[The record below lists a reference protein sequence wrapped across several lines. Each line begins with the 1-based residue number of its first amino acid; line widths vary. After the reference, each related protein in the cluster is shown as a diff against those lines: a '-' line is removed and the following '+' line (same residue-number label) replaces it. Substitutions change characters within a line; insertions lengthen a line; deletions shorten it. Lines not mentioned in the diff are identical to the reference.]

1 MNVKHALAVFVGTF
15 ISVAIIARVA
25 PLRSLAGF

>member
-1 MNVKHALAVFVGTF
+1 MNAKHALAVFVGTF

>member
-1 MNVKHALAVFVGTF
+1 MSIKHVAMVFVGTF
-15 ISVAIIARVA
+15 VSVAIIARVA

>member
-1 MNVKHALAVFVGTF
+1 MSVKHGLVVFVGTF
-15 ISVAIIARVA
+15 ISVAIIARIA

>member
-1 MNVKHALAVFVGTF
+1 MGAKHLLMVFAGTF

-25 PLRSLAGF
+25 PLRSLAGL

>member
-1 MNVKHALAVFVGTF
+1 MNVKHAVAVFVGTF

>member
-1 MNVKHALAVFVGTF
+1 MSMKHVLGIFVGTF

>member
-1 MNVKHALAVFVGTF
+1 MNVKHALAIFVGTF
-15 ISVAIIARVA
+15 VSVAIIARVA